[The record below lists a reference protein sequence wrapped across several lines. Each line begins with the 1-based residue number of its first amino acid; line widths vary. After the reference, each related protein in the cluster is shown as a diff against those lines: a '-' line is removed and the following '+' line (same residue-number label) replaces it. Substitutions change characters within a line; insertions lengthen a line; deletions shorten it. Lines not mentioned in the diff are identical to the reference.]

1 MREIRIAVVQFPG
14 SNTERETCMAL
25 ERCGLTPCEFFWN
38 NPAGELSKFDGFIL
52 TGGFSYEDRSRAG
65 VLASLDPIMDQIKT
79 ESEKGKPVLG
89 ICNGAQI
96 LVESGLVPG
105 LNHYQLGMALTENKR
120 TQGGHVVGVG
130 YYNAWVN
137 IQSAVP
143 PEACAFTSEL
153 KKGDWIKIP
162 AAHGEGR
169 FVIPEELLRLLINND
184 QAVFR
189 YCDDDGNIF
198 PEFPTNPNG
207 SVYNLAAVSNP
218 SGNVMALMPHP
229 ERTPAGDAIF
239 ISMRNY
245 IQKKKPIKSKSLDFR
260 PLEKKVI
267 PYEREPST
275 LEWVVQQIIT
285 DNTAVSVNSTLEH
298 LGIPAAVH
306 RFIHWEIGTSRGEV
320 EALEKALMESGEL
333 VNINKEYVTQPETE
347 SFDASFLVRNSDD
360 MIGRRKQE
368 LLTHTFGIS
377 GITSIKRGVLWT
389 IKAHQ
394 PNFEP
399 IIQQVL
405 ETKILFN
412 PFSQEC
418 YAYHGLQ

>member
-1 MREIRIAVVQFPG
+1 MSEIKIAVIQFPG
-14 SNTERETCMAL
+14 SNTERETCLAL
-25 ERCGLTPCEFFWN
+25 QRCGLEPYEFFWN
-38 NPAGELSKFDGFIL
+38 NPAEEISLFDGFIL
-52 TGGFSYEDRSRAG
+52 TGGFSYEDRVRAG
-65 VLASLDPIMDQIKT
+65 VLASLDPIMNQIKT
-79 ESEKGKPVLG
+79 ESQKGKPILG

-105 LNHYQLGMALTENKR
+105 LRRYQLGMALTENKR
-120 TQGGHVVGVG
+120 TQSGHVVGVG
-130 YYNAWVN
+130 YYNVWVN

-143 PEACAFTSEL
+143 PEACAFTKEF

-169 FVIPEELLRLLINND
+169 FVVPEALLRLLINND
-184 QAVFR
+184 QTVFR
-189 YCDDDGNIF
+189 YCDEDGNIF

-245 IQKKKPIKSKSLDFR
+245 IQKKKSIKPKSLNYH
-260 PLEKKVI
+260 PPEYQI
-267 PYEREPST
+267 IQYERDPAT

-298 LGIPAAVH
+298 LGIPATVQ
-306 RFIHWEIGTSRGEV
+306 RYIHWEIGTTRHDV
-320 EALEKALMESGEL
+320 EFLEKELIDSGEL
-333 VNINKEYVTQPETE
+333 VNINKEYVTQQEAETE
-347 SFDASFLVRNSDD
+347 SASFLVRNSDD
-360 MIGRRKQE
+360 MIARRKQE

-389 IKAHQ
+389 IKTHQ